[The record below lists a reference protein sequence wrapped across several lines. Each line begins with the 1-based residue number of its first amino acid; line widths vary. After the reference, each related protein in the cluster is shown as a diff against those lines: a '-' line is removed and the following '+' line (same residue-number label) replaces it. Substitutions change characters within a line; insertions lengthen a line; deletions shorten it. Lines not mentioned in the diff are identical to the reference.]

1 MWAEFPRIGE
11 YGGDWTRRLV
21 RNHQP
26 ETACEVGLKKLRPTP
41 RRSSCSRPSCATT
54 PPSKGES
61 FGSGHAA
68 IAFTAVRLIGPHLS
82 TGATAV
88 ACALAGG
95 TVLTRVS
102 RGAHH
107 PVDSLAGAAMSLGIA
122 GGLNFVVGRDHH
134 WLSTAPVSTSAL
146 PAGPSSR

>member
-1 MWAEFPRIGE
+1 MRSGPQEAAPHPASL
-11 YGGDWTRRLV
+11 LV
-21 RNHQP
+21 QP
-26 ETACEVGLKKLRPTP
+26 TVLHDDAPVE
-41 RRSSCSRPSCATT
+41 
-54 PPSKGES
+54 GES

-68 IAFTAVRLIGPHLS
+68 IAFTAVRLIAPRLS

-95 TVLTRVS
+95 TALTRVS